1 MGYATARQT
10 TTRSD
15 RTRRDVRARL
25 LIAITALAVIQFV
38 HLVDV
43 LRYAEGATFP
53 QVLFDP
59 LAAVGIGLAAGA
71 ATMLVLRRPSARM
84 WSIAASAAVAAGFLL
99 HHGIP
104 VDLGTNNPYFTLDD
118 GNRADAFRWL
128 TVVALIGLGAWT
140 ARTAWRADA
149 KLV

>member
-1 MGYATARQT
+1 MGDTQT
-10 TTRSD
+10 TQGTTRAD
-15 RTRRDVRARL
+15 EARRDVRARL

-71 ATMLVLRRPSARM
+71 ATMLALRRPSARM
-84 WSIAASAAVAAGFLL
+84 WSIAASAAVAVGFLL

-118 GNRADAFRWL
+118 GNRADLFRWA
-128 TVVALIGLGAWT
+128 TVVALIALGAWT

-149 KLV
+149 ELV